1 MALKYKVK
9 NFLRVATGG
18 DNVSQDRQQRD
29 WSAVGRTYGLRIK
42 YLPER
47 QEKQVLKNV
56 FFSCNNYIR
65 SWRQRINIYNQIC
78 FELTPNYANTR

>member
-9 NFLRVATGG
+9 NLLRVATGG

-29 WSAVGRTYGLRIK
+29 WSAVGRTHGLRIK

-56 FFSCNNYIR
+56 FLKTTN
-65 SWRQRINIYNQIC
+65 
-78 FELTPNYANTR
+78 

>member
-1 MALKYKVK
+1 MYLHFGNPKRGCKDKTSILSTAMALKYKVK
-9 NFLRVATGG
+9 NLLRVATGG

-29 WSAVGRTYGLRIK
+29 WSAVGRTHGLRIK

-65 SWRQRINIYNQIC
+65 S
-78 FELTPNYANTR
+78 

>member
-9 NFLRVATGG
+9 NLLRVATGG

-29 WSAVGRTYGLRIK
+29 WSAVGRTHGLRIK

-56 FFSCNNYIR
+56 FSHVITISGAEDNK
-65 SWRQRINIYNQIC
+65 
-78 FELTPNYANTR
+78 LTFTVKSVLN

>member
-9 NFLRVATGG
+9 NLLRVATGG

-29 WSAVGRTYGLRIK
+29 WSAVGRTHGLHIK

-56 FFSCNNYIR
+56 FLKTTN
-65 SWRQRINIYNQIC
+65 
-78 FELTPNYANTR
+78 